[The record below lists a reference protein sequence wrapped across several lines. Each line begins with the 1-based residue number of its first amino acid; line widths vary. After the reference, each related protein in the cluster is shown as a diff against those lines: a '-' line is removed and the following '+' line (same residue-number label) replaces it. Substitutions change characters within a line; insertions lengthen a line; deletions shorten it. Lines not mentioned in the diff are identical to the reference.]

1 MSAVDLAVTRLATE
15 EGFRG
20 LAYRDTVGKLTIG
33 YGCNIDAGW
42 SQGLARAV
50 LAYQTQDVANAL
62 NAQWWAKG
70 LDDARLS
77 ALIDIGFNDGIHS
90 LLGFPKMLAAVGA
103 KNWQVAHDECLN
115 SDAARQLPGRYKAL
129 AQILLT
135 GVA

>member
-1 MSAVDLAVTRLATE
+1 MSAIDLAVTRLATE
-15 EGFRG
+15 EGFR
-20 LAYRDTVGKLTIG
+20 AIPYRDTVGKLTIG
-33 YGCNIDAGW
+33 FGCNLDAGW
-42 SQGLARAV
+42 SPGLARTV
-50 LAYQTQDVANAL
+50 LAYQAQDVANAI

-77 ALIDIGFNDGIHS
+77 VLIDIGFNDGIHS

-115 SDAARQLPGRYKAL
+115 SDAARQLPKRYQAL